1 MRTLIL
7 ATLTAASFAACA
19 TANPPQELVDA
30 RASYKDAEQG
40 AAPKYKPDQLHEARL
55 ALDEAEQS
63 FKDDPNSE
71 KTKNLSYVARRR
83 AQLAES
89 EGETAR
95 ALENKNEAT
104 SQVSKVQA
112 NQLAST
118 RAELGA
124 VKGDLSKT
132 QEQLTAEQQAHA
144 AAEARAKDA
153 LDKLALASV
162 PVKQE
167 TRGMVITLPGSV
179 LFASGKSTLLSSAQD
194 KLSQVAD
201 ALKDQEDHKITV
213 EGYTDSRGSDESNQ
227 LLSQQRADSVR
238 DYLVTRG
245 VPGDQIEARGFGPSR
260 PVASNKT
267 AEGRADNRRV
277 EIVVKPVE
285 PK

>member
-1 MRTLIL
+1 MRALIS
-7 ATLTAASFAACA
+7 ATLTAACFAACA

-30 RASYKDAEQG
+30 RASYNLAEQG
-40 AAPKYKPDQLHEARL
+40 AATKYKPDQLHEARL
-55 ALDEAEQS
+55 ALDQAEQS
-63 FKDDPNSE
+63 FNDDPNSQ
-71 KTKNLSYVARRR
+71 KTKNLAYVARRR
-83 AQLAES
+83 AQLAEAD
-89 EGETAR
+89 GETAR
-95 ALENKNEAT
+95 AMENKNEAT
-104 SQVSKVQA
+104 TEVSKTQA
-112 NQLAST
+112 AQLAST
-118 RAELGA
+118 RAELGS

-132 QEQLTAEQQAHA
+132 QEQLTMEQQAHA

-167 TRGMVITLPGSV
+167 SRGMVITLPGSV
-179 LFASGKSTLLSSAQD
+179 LFASNKSTLLGSAQN

-213 EGYTDSRGSDESNQ
+213 EGYTDSRGSDETNQ
-227 LLSQQRADSVR
+227 LLSQRRADSVR
-238 DYLVTRG
+238 DYLVSMG
-245 VPGDQIEARGFGPSR
+245 VPGDKIDARGFGSSS
-260 PVASNKT
+260 PVADNKS

>member
-1 MRTLIL
+1 MRTLIS
-7 ATLTAASFAACA
+7 ATLTAACFAACA

-30 RASYKDAEQG
+30 RASYNGAEQG

-55 ALDEAEQS
+55 ALDQAEQS
-63 FKDDPNSE
+63 FKDDPNSD

-83 AQLAES
+83 AQLAEA

-95 ALENKNEAT
+95 ATENKNDAT
-104 SQVSKVQA
+104 SQVSKTQA
-112 NQLAST
+112 AQLAST
-118 RAELGA
+118 RAELGS

-167 TRGMVITLPGSV
+167 ARGMVITLPGNV
-179 LFASGKSTLLSSAQD
+179 LFASNKFELLGSAQA
-194 KLSQVAD
+194 KLTQVAD

-213 EGYTDSRGSDESNQ
+213 EGYTDSRGSDETNQ
-227 LLSQQRADSVR
+227 VLSQQRADSVR
-238 DYLVTRG
+238 AYLVSLG
-245 VPGDQIEARGFGPSR
+245 VAGDQIDSHGFGSAR
-260 PVASNKT
+260 PVASNKN